1 MTTPDAQEWRGTPL
15 PRGRHALSRRDVRN
29 SQRERLLRAMLE
41 CVGAQGYAATTVPQ
55 VVAAARVAKNSFY
68 EFFDDKLSCFLELCD
83 QEAEH
88 LFRVASI
95 GPPAPSWRIRAAH
108 RTEAYLRWWQERPAF
123 SRAYLVEL
131 PFAGPEAIEQR
142 ERQSEPYRRMY
153 RAVGRRARIEEPHLR
168 PLPAKAPDILVAGI
182 VDAVAREVRG
192 GRTATLVKLAGPL
205 TSVTIAILSGEPP
218 PPGG

>member
-1 MTTPDAQEWRGTPL
+1 
-15 PRGRHALSRRDVRN
+15 
-29 SQRERLLRAMLE
+29 MLE
-41 CVGAQGYAATTVPQ
+41 RVSTQGYAATTVPE
-55 VVAAARVAKNSFY
+55 VVASARVAKNSFY

-83 QEAEH
+83 EEAAD

-95 GPPAPSWRIRAAH
+95 GPPATSWRTRAAQ

-153 RAVGRRARIEEPHLR
+153 RAVARRARIEEPHL
-168 PLPAKAPDILVAGI
+168 PPMPKLAPDILVAGI
-182 VDAVAREVRG
+182 VDVVAREVRA
-192 GRTATLVKLAGPL
+192 GRVHELVRLTDELAG
-205 TSVTIAILSGEPP
+205 TTVAILGGVPLPP
-218 PPGG
+218 AVGPIPG